1 MAQTLQNFDKALKE
15 FYLPRLQSTI
25 NTNRVLM
32 QRLERD
38 ASKTDV
44 SGRQAIFPINIRP
57 TQAVGARGDSE
68 AMPTAQNQTYIESK
82 VGYKFNY
89 GTIRLSHPTI
99 VASRNDKGSFIRVVG
114 SEMDGLRRDAKN
126 DINRQLFGW
135 GLGSLGTVNGLLADD
150 ATVIV
155 MDPGH
160 QVKVGMVLDSYTT
173 AAVTTQQLNSKTVA
187 SVVGNNVTLTTE
199 TGVAV
204 ANNSY
209 IFRED
214 AADKEMMGLMGIVD
228 SAAKT
233 SGIGTFV
240 TTLQSVVRGTY
251 PEWDA
256 QVLEHS
262 TPGTAREITED
273 LLDTAQLQV
282 MENAEGDSSIAV
294 TSSAQFRK
302 IAHLITPER
311 RFAVQ
316 NKLEGGFK
324 SIEWAGMPI
333 VWDRDCPTDVN
344 GNHMMFM
351 LDESEL
357 KIFQLADWD
366 FDDTDGSILHRRS
379 GYAQYDAQLFYY
391 SQLGCMDPAN
401 QLVIRDL
408 QA

>member
-150 ATVIV
+150 DTVIV

-187 SVVGNNVTLTTE
+187 SVVGNNVTLTTA

-214 AADKEMMGLMGIVD
+214 AADQDLWHWNLRNYVAVCGSRHVSRVGCTGL
-228 SAAKT
+228 
-233 SGIGTFV
+233 GTFY
-240 TTLQSVVRGTY
+240 TG
-251 PEWDA
+251 
-256 QVLEHS
+256 
-262 TPGTAREITED
+262 
-273 LLDTAQLQV
+273 
-282 MENAEGDSSIAV
+282 N
-294 TSSAQFRK
+294 
-302 IAHLITPER
+302 
-311 RFAVQ
+311 
-316 NKLEGGFK
+316 
-324 SIEWAGMPI
+324 
-333 VWDRDCPTDVN
+333 CP
-344 GNHMMFM
+344 
-351 LDESEL
+351 
-357 KIFQLADWD
+357 
-366 FDDTDGSILHRRS
+366 
-379 GYAQYDAQLFYY
+379 
-391 SQLGCMDPAN
+391 
-401 QLVIRDL
+401 
-408 QA
+408 